1 LHHLIDFILFFYS
14 SINTPFS
21 AAWGGASCLS
31 FNRGQHD
38 ESQPYLKSIIL
49 HQYLFGYE
57 LPDTIILLTE
67 NGMCYIFAT
76 KKKCEFLEPAVK
88 YQPLPEG
95 ITGLKLLQ
103 KSKSGNDNESNFKV
117 LLKAAGT
124 SDVKMGVLLKE
135 SSYRKS
141 DDTDTA
147 EKKHDVAYSWEEAM
161 DKTGKFEFV
170 DVSAG
175 LSLAMGPKD
184 EEELDL
190 LRKSSVLTN
199 KVLKHGFIP
208 KIEEV
213 IDQEIKVTHEALAS
227 DMESIIEDP
236 SKIKLKVPDEDVE
249 SCYFPIIQSGGNF
262 DIKVS
267 AQSSSDNVSY
277 DIIMASLGARYKSYC
292 SNVARTFLI
301 DPPKF
306 VSDTYETLVALQ
318 NACIEAFVPGRP
330 LKAVYAAAVDY
341 LISSGNEPLVAH
353 LPKNLGFAIG
363 LDFRDPHLI
372 ISAKNPAIIRPGMV
386 FNLSIGFC
394 ESKLRLLCV
403 PFFTYLLFTFLFV
416 NSFSIMLS

>member
-1 LHHLIDFILFFYS
+1 M
-14 SINTPFS
+14 
-21 AAWGGASCLS
+21 
-31 FNRGQHD
+31 
-38 ESQPYLKSIIL
+38 

-67 NGMCYIFAT
+67 NGICYILAT
-76 KKKCEFLEPAVK
+76 KKKCEFLEPAIK

-95 ITGLKLLQ
+95 VTGLKLLQ
-103 KSKSGNDNESNFKV
+103 KSKVGSDDDENFKV
-117 LLKAAGT
+117 LLKASG
-124 SDVKMGVLLKE
+124 SGNVKMGLLLKE
-135 SSYRKS
+135 SYYMKKDDAS
-141 DDTDTA
+141 DMA
-147 EKKHDVAYSWEEAM
+147 EKKHVVAYAWEKAM
-161 DKTGKFEFV
+161 DKTGKIEFV

-175 LSLAMGPKD
+175 LSLAMAPKD

-190 LRKSSVLTN
+190 LKKSSVLTN

-213 IDQEIKVTHEALAS
+213 IDQEIKITHEQLAS
-227 DMESIIEDP
+227 DIDAIIEDP
-236 SKIKLKVPDEDVE
+236 SKINLKVPKIDVE
-249 SCYFPIIQSGGNF
+249 SCYFPIIQSGGNL

-267 AQSSSDNVSY
+267 AQSSSENVSY
-277 DIIMASLGARYKSYC
+277 DIITVSLGARYKNYC

-306 VSDTYETLVALQ
+306 ISDTYELLVVLQ
-318 NACIEAFVPGRP
+318 NVCIEAFIPGRP
-330 LKAVYAAAVDY
+330 LKTVYAAAVDY
-341 LISSGNEPLVAH
+341 LISSGKEPLVAH

-394 ESKLRLLCV
+394 KWVQMNIFAQVSLCC
-403 PFFTYLLFTFLFV
+403 LFTF
-416 NSFSIMLS
+416 FSCSV